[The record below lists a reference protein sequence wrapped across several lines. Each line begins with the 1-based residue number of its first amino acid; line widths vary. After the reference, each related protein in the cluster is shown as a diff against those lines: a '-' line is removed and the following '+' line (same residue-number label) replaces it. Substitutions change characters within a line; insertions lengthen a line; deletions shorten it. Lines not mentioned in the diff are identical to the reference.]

1 MMRKTFNNTT
11 ADSRTSDC
19 VDFTRR
25 LYKNITDVIKRL
37 DDQRS
42 RALTVADI
50 FLPSSE
56 VLRVKLKDYCERL
69 IFKDPVG
76 HGRKTE
82 ELLWRKGFYDVVYA
96 AKKLRKNNAWTDAEK
111 ALLLIHLAV
120 GTGFYHH
127 FILRLQLEYGLD
139 LVGAIDF
146 AFNHNQTGTLS
157 TKNNKNIQ
165 SKVHTKEVKQCIMRL
180 VHRSL
185 ICLGDLTRYQLEI
198 DPNWDPMIANR
209 YYKMAICIDPNIGIA
224 HNQLGTVAGNKNY
237 GLDGVYHYMR
247 CVLCSE
253 PFEGAEGNLK
263 RIIVTHSS
271 CPNDKSSVQHCISRL
286 LSLLQL
292 WDCDIPNS
300 DRVNQE
306 GQDLL
311 NDIEI
316 CLSMEN
322 RVDSNNPRDI
332 KNEDNIENYLQSCR
346 NENASYLTDEIIFKI
361 VAICLMSISKLKSKE
376 SSEVHGV
383 IAIILA
389 ILSQLVQFT
398 ITQIQKPLIDVPL
411 ALTEVTNNKPCST
424 EDSNKNEVINNT
436 KVVGEN
442 VEKAKKEQIG
452 KVLYKSNEHNNV
464 NDIDKNC
471 NNVKEKSESNGNI
484 YRKTKKTSGKAKS
497 LLTKLRRRKRRNS
510 SDSEESDIN
519 HMNVGS
525 SSDEG
530 NSDISETE
538 DDVLSEE
545 NVLSDDVLS
554 DDVSDEEGIS
564 KETKQETVNIK
575 SNEQLN
581 GNSSIDNNKTNH
593 AEVISLQNGGN
604 NTHLQNGES
613 LKNDEQTDINAT
625 NDKESLENSKST
637 TTVTSNIDS
646 SSALDESSETA
657 NTLTYVAQLKKR
669 DLKPNDSLKIL
680 ESQGI
685 LASIKICCDWL
696 RNNHDIIRQCARSS
710 KILLKRITILLNL
723 LNFNTEIILREWDKK
738 IIFISSNEDLKNL
751 VKLVPLPEDL
761 DLKGVNILEDAQ
773 KSLDWKILHK
783 CNMNKQMELLLRALK
798 IIEFGHYLS
807 SIKDSG
813 LKYDEEKKLFITAS
827 PNVSSAI
834 KGNNLENKDLEAN
847 HSRGKLMRH
856 MGRLWLKAEVR
867 ALETRLRSKFMSPYL
882 VPDHEALAKHTPA
895 LKRLVYAK
903 KFIVVIPTVVVSAL
917 DEVKRTSGR
926 AREATR
932 WLETQLRKGSRFL
945 RAQRP
950 NERQAVPLIK
960 GPRPKDKEAWLFFQI
975 IECCHFLTQQTK
987 VGLTNDAEAPVVTL
1001 LTGFSPDER
1010 RNFTFSSDGLAKSAG
1025 VNIEHIESF
1034 HTKWKAS
1041 SKSHG

>member
-1 MMRKTFNNTT
+1 MMRRTFNNTT

-19 VDFTRR
+19 VEFTRR

-37 DDQRS
+37 DEQRS

-76 HGRKTE
+76 HGRKIE
-82 ELLWRKGFYDVVYA
+82 ELLWRKGFYDIVYA
-96 AKKLRKNNAWTDAEK
+96 AKKLRKNNAWTDSEK

-120 GTGFYHH
+120 GIGFYHH
-127 FILRLQLEYGLD
+127 LILRLQQEYGLD
-139 LVGAIDF
+139 LVGVIDF
-146 AFNHNQTGTLS
+146 AFNHNETGTLP
-157 TKNNKNIQ
+157 TKNKSNQ
-165 SKVHTKEVKQCIMRL
+165 SKVHTEEVKQCIMRL

-263 RIIVTHSS
+263 RIIITHSTCS
-271 CPNDKSSVQHCISRL
+271 DDKCSVQHCISRL

-292 WDCDIPNS
+292 WDCEIPNS

-311 NDIEI
+311 NDIEV
-316 CLSMEN
+316 CLSMEQ
-322 RVDSNNPRDI
+322 VDSNNTKDI

-346 NENASYLTDEIIFKI
+346 NENASYLTDEIMFKI

-389 ILSQLVQFT
+389 ILSQLVQFA
-398 ITQIQKPLIDVPL
+398 ITRIQESLIDVPL
-411 ALTEVTNNKPCST
+411 ALTEVVNNKPCSM
-424 EDSNKNEVINNT
+424 EDSNKNEMINNT
-436 KVVGEN
+436 KVAGEY
-442 VEKAKKEQIG
+442 EEEAKKEQIG
-452 KVLYKSNEHNNV
+452 NVLCKSKELNNL
-464 NDIDKNC
+464 NNIDKNC
-471 NNVKEKSESNGNI
+471 NNMKEKSECNGNI
-484 YRKTKKTSGKAKS
+484 YKSTKKTSDKTKS

-545 NVLSDDVLS
+545 NILSDDALS
-554 DDVSDEEGIS
+554 EDISDEEGIS
-564 KETKQETVNIK
+564 KEAKLETVNIK

-581 GNSSIDNNKTNH
+581 GNNNIDNNTTNH
-593 AEVISLQNGGN
+593 EEVISLQNGREI
-604 NTHLQNGES
+604 HLQNGES
-613 LKNDEQTDINAT
+613 LKNDEQTNVNAM

-637 TTVTSNIDS
+637 TTITTNIDS
-646 SSALDESSETA
+646 SSTLDESSGST
-657 NTLTYVAQLKKR
+657 NTLIYVAQLKKR

-680 ESQGI
+680 ECQGI

-696 RNNHDIIRQCARSS
+696 RSNHDIIRQCARSS

-723 LNFNTEIILREWDKK
+723 LNFNTEVILREWDKK
-738 IIFISSNEDLKNL
+738 IIFISSNEDLQNL

-761 DLKGVNILEDAQ
+761 DLRGVNILEDAQ

-798 IIEFGHYLS
+798 MIEFGHYLS

-813 LKYDEEKKLFITAS
+813 IKYDHDNKLFITAS

-834 KGNNLENKDLEAN
+834 KGDNLENKDLEAN

-867 ALETRLRSKFMSPYL
+867 ALETRLRSRLMSPYL

-903 KFIVVIPTVVVSAL
+903 KFIVIIPTVVVSAL

-950 NERQAVPLIK
+950 NERQALPLIK

-975 IECCHFLTQQTK
+975 IECCHYLTQQTK
-987 VGLTNDAEAPVVTL
+987 VGLTNDTEAPVVTL
-1001 LTGFSPDER
+1001 LTGFSPDEK
-1010 RNFTFSSDGLAKSAG
+1010 RNFTFSPDGLAKSAG